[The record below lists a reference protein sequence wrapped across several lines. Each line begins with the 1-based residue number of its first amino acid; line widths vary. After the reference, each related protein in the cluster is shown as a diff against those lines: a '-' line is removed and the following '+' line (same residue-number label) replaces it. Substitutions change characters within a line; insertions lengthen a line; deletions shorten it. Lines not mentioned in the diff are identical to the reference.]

1 MQHKPCLQVGDCFF
15 HSFLVVFDHVVVH
28 ARVITAN
35 VLLCAAI
42 RDRSKLQGWVLFSR
56 VLKLREGKRKI
67 QHEGV
72 QEMMKLMSSD

>member
-1 MQHKPCLQVGDCFF
+1 MQHKPRLQVSDGFF

-28 ARVITAN
+28 VGVITTN

-56 VLKLREGKRKI
+56 VLKLREGQRKI
-67 QHEGV
+67 R
-72 QEMMKLMSSD
+72 SD